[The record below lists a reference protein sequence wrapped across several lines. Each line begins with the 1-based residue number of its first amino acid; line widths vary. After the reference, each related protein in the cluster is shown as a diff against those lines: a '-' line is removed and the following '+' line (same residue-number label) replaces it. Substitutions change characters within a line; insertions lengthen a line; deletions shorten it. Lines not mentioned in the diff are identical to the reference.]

1 MSNYEQILR
10 LYKSSKDYLQVFWST
25 INEGSILRKDPL
37 QVVSMIKDLSS
48 EVDYLQQIK
57 LLHQQNTK
65 LESDIDT
72 LNRNKDKSAKDIE
85 AQINKIE
92 QELIVLNQQKKKYLK
107 SYSKST

>member
-1 MSNYEQILR
+1 
-10 LYKSSKDYLQVFWST
+10 
-25 INEGSILRKDPL
+25 
-37 QVVSMIKDLSS
+37 MIKDLSS